1 MNFNLLL
8 KWHQSH
14 FSFFYT
20 LLNYYLHQLKLNH
33 GDKFVKLLLIPVHP
47 IYIFL
52 YLIHMHCMNF
62 LVSIHCFWILV
73 ISIILSMF
81 RLVRQSSFHIYLRWL
96 YQPSCHLNY
105 CYMLP
110 TRNFLF
116 PTVTNLELAR
126 AAIGLTSV
134 AFCDCMLFFEFIIVL

>member
-14 FSFFYT
+14 LSFLYT
-20 LLNYYLHQLKLNH
+20 LLNYYLHELILNH
-33 GDKFVKLLLIPVHP
+33 GDKFVKLLLTPAHP

-52 YLIHMHCMNF
+52 YPSHMHCMNF
-62 LVSIHCFWILV
+62 LVWTHYFWILV
-73 ISIILSMF
+73 ISIILSKF
-81 RLVRQSSFHIYLRWL
+81 HLVPQSSFHIYLRWL
-96 YQPSCHLNY
+96 YQLSCHLNY
-105 CYMLP
+105 CYVLP

-126 AAIGLTSV
+126 AAIGFTSV
-134 AFCDCMLFFEFIIVL
+134 AFCDCMLFLNL